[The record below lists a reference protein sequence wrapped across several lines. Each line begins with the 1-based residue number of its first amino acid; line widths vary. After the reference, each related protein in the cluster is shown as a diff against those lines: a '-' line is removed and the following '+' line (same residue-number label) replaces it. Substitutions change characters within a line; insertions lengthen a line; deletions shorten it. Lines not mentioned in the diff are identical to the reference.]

1 VQRSVEVYQDPKYI
15 VTKPRMGLRG
25 ICSGQSDTGTRFSFS
40 PFHCHSLLKFHSH
53 AIDAAYSLSTLTA
66 SFNEMPPPPP
76 KKNPRRRTDVGVK
89 RQASHSGT
97 QKLTYEGKLKSFSML
112 IQSNPVR
119 TTSICATPRI

>member
-1 VQRSVEVYQDPKYI
+1 MQRSVEVYQDPKYI

-66 SFNEMPPPPP
+66 SFNEMLPTMNDIF
-76 KKNPRRRTDVGVK
+76 KFQVSSFKFQVDH
-89 RQASHSGT
+89 SH
-97 QKLTYEGKLKSFSML
+97 E
-112 IQSNPVR
+112 
-119 TTSICATPRI
+119 